1 MGFVF
6 YVYIKR
12 VMCKAVR
19 IAWEDGYGESLFK
32 VFKENSI
39 YTGTIIS
46 AKDEKA
52 AIKIFE
58 KFGK

>member
-1 MGFVF
+1 
-6 YVYIKR
+6 
-12 VMCKAVR
+12 MCKAVR

-46 AKDEKA
+46 AKDQKA

-58 KFGK
+58 KLGK